1 MIWMDIPGGSPIY
14 ILPREGPA
22 CPTHGG
28 HMKLKFSMDLYE
40 CMGYDGEGCD
50 YTIMVETMLI
60 EIGTTDSFR
69 FEL

>member
-1 MIWMDIPGGSPIY
+1 MDIPGGTPIY

-50 YTIMVETMLI
+50 YTVTIEEMLI
-60 EIGTTDSFR
+60 EIGTTELGG